1 MLKTTLLSIAIFL
14 AASYSSSAQ
23 KKIDVTAKNKF
34 VMVNRALEVDRKA
47 KSVKLDERLEE
58 GLAKIQDI
66 VLTTGIIEVDLKG
79 KDVLQRS
86 FVGMAFHIQNDSTYE
101 AIYFR
106 PFNFHASDPVRKI
119 HAVQYIAHPT
129 NTWRKLRDERNGE
142 FEKGID
148 NAPDPNGWFHA
159 KIEITLQEVL
169 VYVNGSTTPSLK
181 VSRLASENTGGIAL
195 WVGDGSGGEYK
206 NLTIIAK

>member
-1 MLKTTLLSIAIFL
+1 MIKTAFLSITACL
-14 AASYSSSAQ
+14 VAGYSLFAQ
-23 KKIDVTAKNKF
+23 KKIDLAAKNKLI
-34 VMVNRALEVDRKA
+34 MVNRAMEVDRKA

-58 GLAKIQDI
+58 GLAKIQD
-66 VLTTGIIEVDLKG
+66 VNLKTGIIEVDLKG

-86 FVGMAFHIQNDSTYE
+86 FVGIAFHIQNDSTYE

-106 PFNFHASDPVRKI
+106 PFNFRASDPVRKI

-148 NAPDPNGWFHA
+148 NAPDPNDWFHA
-159 KIEITLQEVL
+159 KIEITSQEVL

-181 VSRLASENTGGIAL
+181 VSRLVFENSGGIAL
-195 WVGDGSGGEYK
+195 WAGDGSGGEYK
-206 NLTIIAK
+206 NLTIAVN